1 MELNTT
7 SNIDL
12 LAILQNENILING
25 VYPKDRLKKPLKHGF
40 YIINLNDSD
49 QPGSH
54 WTVLYC
60 INEAYSMYFDAFG
73 FKAPECI
80 EDLLHRYDYNKKQIQ
95 SIDSTSCG
103 FYCIAFIKFMHM
115 KKNYK
120 KAFKTFCKLFN
131 SDTCM
136 NEIVL
141 HNILYG

>member
-7 SNIDL
+7 SNMDL
-12 LAILQNENILING
+12 LAILEKENILING
-25 VYPKDRLKKPLKHGF
+25 VYPKDMIHKPLKSGF

-49 QPGSH
+49 EPGSH

-60 INEAYSMYFDAFG
+60 INDAYSMYFDPFG

-80 EDLLHRYDYNKKQIQ
+80 EDVLHRYDYNKKQIQ

-131 SDTCM
+131 GDTIR